1 MTRNQRRHTR
11 VKPKAMSSRVRVA
24 GALHIGLAV
33 ENLSLGGA
41 FVRCATS
48 PPLRSHASLELV
60 VPGVTQPLLLPG
72 HVAHVVTLAEANK
85 RQVPAG
91 FSIAFVDPL
100 PPNARQGLDRLLR
113 TIDPRAVIPVE
124 VEGDEEVS
132 TQTVNVPA
140 YEPPAP
146 KAPAVT
152 AEVAT
157 LRKLV
162 AGQEREIA
170 RLKAENAQLKELVRV
185 LKAR

>member
-11 VKPKAMSSRVRVA
+11 VKPKSMSSRVRVG

-41 FVRCATS
+41 FVRCPTS
-48 PPLRSHASLELV
+48 PPLRSHATLELV
-60 VPGVTQPLLLPG
+60 VPGVTTPLLLPG
-72 HVAHVVTLAEANK
+72 HVAHVVSLAEAQK
-85 RQVPAG
+85 KQALAG
-91 FSIAFVDPL
+91 FSIEFVEPL
-100 PPNARQGLDRLLR
+100 PPNAKQGLDRLLR
-113 TIDPRAVIPVE
+113 TIDPRALIPVE
-124 VEGDEEVS
+124 TEEDSS
-132 TQTVNVPA
+132 TQTVSVPA

-146 KAPAVT
+146 KAVPSSP
-152 AEVAT
+152 EVAT

-170 RLKAENAQLKELVRV
+170 RLKAENTQLRELVRV